1 MRNLTKILVVVVSA
15 IVIVWTAG
23 VLTPRV
29 VKAVSATLVQ
39 NIDSPARNAWNEHC
53 SFEEGMPNEGCG
65 LLAPVGKELV
75 IQTVTFQGTAPAYVN
90 DLVLTLNIPSDE
102 NSSWSTEIH
111 KTALNVIP
119 AVPWIN
125 IDAPIPTS
133 NASYFL
139 SGTSTTLYVNPSPGG
154 GSPINVSVNT
164 IKPHNPNEDTVEGVV
179 AVFGYTVNLG
189 TN

>member
-39 NIDSPARNAWNEHC
+39 NIDSPARNAWNAHC
-53 SFEEGMPNEGCG
+53 SFQEPMPHESCG
-65 LLAPVGKELV
+65 ISAPVGEELV
-75 IQTVTFQGTAPAYVN
+75 IQTVTCQGAAPAYVD
-90 DLVLTLNIPSDE
+90 DLVLTLNISSGEDL
-102 NSSWSTEIH
+102 SWSTEIH
-111 KTALNVIP
+111 KTALNV
-119 AVPWIN
+119 VPEIN
-125 IDAPIPTS
+125 LDVFLPS
-133 NASYFL
+133 NSNYFL

-154 GSPINVSVNT
+154 ATNINVFVNT
-164 IKPHNPNEDTVEGVV
+164 AKPHNPAYPGDAIEGFITL
-179 AVFGYTVNLG
+179 FGYTVNLG